1 MTKQLILADREASGM
16 TSTWDEFLCVSL
28 NEDRTFCVYT
38 GRREVLAEA
47 SEYYNEGTDEYEIPE
62 EIDGQAVWGVKDG
75 CVVAEA
81 VGNCDDQALRLAD
94 FDAEA
99 VRVWLEHSDWIH
111 DASPSD
117 VQRALSTLKSARV

>member
-1 MTKQLILADREASGM
+1 MKQLILAEREASGM

-47 SEYYNEGTDEYEIPE
+47 SEYYNEETDEYEVPE
-62 EIDGQAVWGVKDG
+62 EIDGQAVWGVKDD
-75 CVVAEA
+75 CVVSEA
-81 VGNCDDQALRLAD
+81 VGNFDDEPLRLTD

-99 VRVWLEHSDWIH
+99 VRTWLEDTDWIH
-111 DASPSD
+111 DASPAD
-117 VQRALSTLKSARV
+117 LQQALLKLKAKRG

>member
-1 MTKQLILADREASGM
+1 MIKQLILADREASGM

-28 NEDRTFCVYT
+28 NEDRTFCVST

-47 SEYYNEGTDEYEIPE
+47 SEYYNEETDEYEIPE
-62 EIDGQAVWGVKDG
+62 EIDGQAVWGVKDY
-75 CVVAEA
+75 CVVSET
-81 VGNCDDQALRLAD
+81 VGNFDDEALRLTD

-99 VRVWLEHSDWIH
+99 VRIWLEDTDWIH

-117 VQRALSTLKSARV
+117 VQQALSSLKAATG